1 MPRSWNDPEEARRR
15 SATDLLREF
24 GDHARLVVYVAAAP
38 GAGKTRRL
46 LTDARRLQAT
56 GKRVAI
62 GWIETKGRPDLER
75 LCAGIPRIPPRF
87 VDVGGQQF
95 PEFDIEAAIREAPD
109 VLLLDELAHDNLDGS
124 ANGKRW
130 QDALTLRER
139 GISVLGA
146 FNIAHLD
153 TVAPTSEGLTGYPV
167 REIVPKSFLKTADEV
182 IALDASPELLRR
194 RLEGGKIVRGDDIA
208 RALDGVFKEST
219 LVMLREL
226 LLRTIDDLTIPTLS
240 ATSASVAVAIVLP
253 DNDTAMF
260 LHRVKPVVS
269 AMDLALEVLPSPECD
284 RALVEWL
291 ARDYSSELL
300 AAADPTHLEVANI
313 HASLIAVPNGR
324 LAARLVSSKVER
336 DILIVDASQTYL
348 GRSPLSTPLSGTIG
362 DRMRIGYGKLTV
374 YLGAAAGAGKTMAML
389 DRGHQLAE
397 DGVDVVIGLVETHG
411 RAETAEMAQGLEL
424 IPRKV
429 ILADGITYTELDRD
443 ALLERAPKV
452 ALIDELAHTNAP
464 GSLAPKRYLDV
475 LALLRAGIDVITTL
489 NVQHLED
496 LNDAVARLTGTIV
509 RETLPDGILPLADE
523 VILIDVSPQTLR
535 ERLRAGKIYP
545 PDRIEAAL
553 SNFFRTDNLAS
564 LRELALREALRA
576 ETRERITSPFERLLL
591 SIVARPGDLPRVR
604 RASRLAA
611 RVALA
616 FASAHVAEPKD
627 RVDPQTLDEIA
638 RIARAVN
645 AEFIN
650 EVSEDAPAHLI
661 EIARSKSETTIAVG
675 GTLRTPRWPQRRAFA
690 RRLLEAG
697 ARELL
702 VFARPATTL
711 TQGIEGEV

>member
-1 MPRSWNDPEEARRR
+1 MPASSNDPEDARRR
-15 SATDLLREF
+15 SASDLLREF
-24 GDHARLVVYVAAAP
+24 GDLARLVVYVAAAP

-46 LTDARRLQAT
+46 LTDARRLEAA
-56 GKRVAI
+56 GKRVVI
-62 GWIETKGRPDLER
+62 GWIETKGRPDLEH
-75 LCAGIPRIPPRF
+75 LSAGIPHIAPRF
-87 VDVGGQQF
+87 VDVGGQRF
-95 PEFDIEAAIREAPD
+95 PEFDLDAALHDAPD
-109 VLLLDELAHDNLDGS
+109 VLILDELAHDNLDGS

-130 QDALTLRER
+130 QDALALRDR

-146 FNIAHLD
+146 FNIAHFD
-153 TVAPTSEGLTGYPV
+153 TVAPTAEALTGYPV
-167 REIVPKSFLKTADEV
+167 REIVPKSFLRAADEV
-182 IALDASPELLRR
+182 IALDASPKLLRR
-194 RLEGGKIVRGDDIA
+194 RLEDGKIVRGDDIE
-208 RALDGVFKEST
+208 RALGGVFKEST

-269 AMDLALEVLPSPECD
+269 AMDLALEVLPSPQCD
-284 RALVEWL
+284 QSLVEWL
-291 ARDYSSELL
+291 ARDYGSELL

-313 HASLIAVPNGR
+313 HASLIAVPNGK

-336 DILIVDASQTYL
+336 DILVVDASQTYL
-348 GRSPLSTPLSGTIG
+348 GRSALTTPLSGTIG
-362 DRMRIGYGKLTV
+362 DRMRVGYGKLTV

-389 DRGHQLAE
+389 DRGHQLVD

-411 RAETAEMAQGLEL
+411 RAETAAMAQGLEL
-424 IPRKV
+424 IPRKT

-443 ALLERAPKV
+443 ALVERAPKV

-496 LNDAVARLTGTIV
+496 LNDAVARLTGTTV

-535 ERLRAGKIYP
+535 ERLRTGKIYP
-545 PDRIEAAL
+545 PDRVETAL
-553 SNFFRTDNLAS
+553 SHFFRTENLAA

-576 ETRERITSPFERLLL
+576 ETRERISAPFERLLL
-591 SIVARPGDLPRVR
+591 SIVARPSDFPLVR

-611 RVALA
+611 RLEID
-616 FASAHVAEPKD
+616 FTIAHVAEPKD
-627 RVDPQTLDEIA
+627 RLDPQALAGIA

-645 AEFIN
+645 AEYVDERADN
-650 EVSEDAPAHLI
+650 APARLI

-675 GTLRTPRWPQRRAFA
+675 GTLRTPRWPQRSAFA
-690 RRLLEAG
+690 RRLLDAG

-702 VFARPATTL
+702 VFARPTVAL
-711 TQGIEGEV
+711 MQNVEGEV